1 MAKKTRKRIT
11 INAFEKVMK
20 ENYQPV
26 TNVEWNGI
34 TIEIKRTLSFAK
46 MIGFIGGVVAAC
58 YNAESGVYTP
68 DVKSFA
74 IKLMV
79 LENYANFT
87 MPSNPEKMYE
97 LVYCTDA
104 FDAVMPHIN
113 QIQFREI
120 CDSID
125 EKLDY
130 ITSANIEA
138 ANKQITEMFSSMDG
152 IQEQLSS
159 LFNKVSDEDIKNLV
173 GALANGKFDE
183 EELAKAVLNESLKT
197 DEQPEVIALPI
208 KQTK

>member
-1 MAKKTRKRIT
+1 MAKKTKKRIT

-26 TNVEWNGI
+26 VEVEWNGLA
-34 TIEIKRTLSFAK
+34 IEIKRTLSFAE
-46 MIGFIGGVVAAC
+46 MMGFISGVVAAC
-58 YNAESGVYTP
+58 YNAETGIYTP

-87 MPSNPEKMYE
+87 MPSDPEKMYE
-97 LVYCTDA
+97 LIYCTDA
-104 FDAVMPHIN
+104 LDAVMPHIN
-113 QIQFREI
+113 QAQFRET

-125 EKLDY
+125 ERLDY
-130 ITSANIEA
+130 ITSVNIEA

-159 LFNKVSDEDIKNLV
+159 LLGKVSDEDVKNLV
-173 GALANGKFDE
+173 GVLTDGKIDE
-183 EELAKAVLNESLKT
+183 EALVKAVLNEKSK
-197 DEQPEVIALPI
+197 DAE
-208 KQTK
+208 

>member
-1 MAKKTRKRIT
+1 MAKKTKKRIT

-26 TNVEWNGI
+26 VEVEWNGL
-34 TIEIKRTLSFAK
+34 TIEIKRTLSFAE
-46 MIGFIGGVVAAC
+46 MMGLISSVVAAC
-58 YNAESGVYTP
+58 YNAETGIYTP

-97 LVYCTDA
+97 LIYCTGALDV
-104 FDAVMPHIN
+104 VMPHIN
-113 QIQFREI
+113 QAQFREI

-125 EKLDY
+125 ERLDY

-159 LFNKVSDEDIKNLV
+159 LFGKVSDEDVKNLV
-173 GALANGKFDE
+173 GALVNGKFDE
-183 EELAKAVLNESLKT
+183 EELVKAVLNEKSK
-197 DEQPEVIALPI
+197 DSEQPKVIALP
-208 KQTK
+208 TE